1 MKPTYQF
8 HDLDGIMEVLCQLQ
22 RDAVSEEDSH
32 RAADWEEVISQIF
45 LANSDNP
52 MDHATV
58 DIQKIEPAI
67 PPEAIGWLIHSGHAI
82 AQGNFLTSDTADAFQ
97 VPKDVITNE
106 GRIKVD
112 KLLLDSQQ
120 LTEQCL
126 PCRGTGITFGRS
138 GDGHICQSCK
148 GSGRYGG

>member
-1 MKPTYQF
+1 MKPYRF
-8 HDLDGIMEVLCQLQ
+8 NDLDKIMEIMHQLQ
-22 RDAVSEEDSH
+22 RDAMSEGKEGQA
-32 RAADWEEVISQIF
+32 RDWEQVISQVF

-58 DIQKIEPAI
+58 DTQKIEPTI
-67 PPEAIGWLIHSGHAI
+67 PPEAIGWLIHSDSAI
-82 AQGNFLTSDTADAFQ
+82 AQTMFLTSDTADALR

-112 KLLLDSQQ
+112 KVLIDSQR
-120 LTEQCL
+120 LTEQCMA
-126 PCRGTGITFGRS
+126 CRGTGVIMNRNHV
-138 GDGHICQSCK
+138 GHACPSCE